1 MSTTHAHG
9 DAEAAAAL
17 HERFPDVTRP
27 PVEFRGDWRVH
38 VDPAHEA
45 EVAKYARDE
54 LGFELFIDRF
64 GADHGEDAELR
75 FDVIT
80 VLYGLRRKRRLILV
94 TSVSEEEPVVPTLI
108 GVFRGANWFEREVY
122 DMYGV
127 RFDGH
132 PDLRRILMPER
143 FPDFPLRK
151 EYPVEG
157 RGDFGA
163 PRRALGG
170 NVDNTDGTVA
180 IPPHPGQPGP
190 PTKDPLRDSDR

>member
-1 MSTTHAHG
+1 MSTTYAHG
-9 DAEAAAAL
+9 DGEAAAAL
-17 HERFPDVTRP
+17 HDRFADVTRP

-38 VDPAHEA
+38 VDPASEA
-45 EVAKYARDE
+45 EVAEYARDE
-54 LGFELFIDRF
+54 LDFDLFIDRM

-80 VLYGLRRKRRLILV
+80 VLYSLRRKKRLILV
-94 TSVSEEEPVVPTLI
+94 TSVSEEEPVVPTLS

-127 RFDGH
+127 RFEGH

-157 RGDFGA
+157 KGDFAA

-180 IPPHPGQPGP
+180 IPAHPGEKGP
-190 PTKDPLRDSDR
+190 PTHDPQRGND